1 MQGMRGAP
9 VKTAAPA
16 ETVGDGAQNQVD
28 GSPVE
33 GLPASDALS
42 SFARY
47 DDNLKVLSV
56 AEVERRRLRNP
67 RDRTIYRE
75 VARQF
80 GVGEQSLRLWVK
92 KRDAGR
98 LEGDVT
104 PDVESEA
111 PSPEQMQS
119 ELQSLRR
126 QIQKLRTENDVLKR
140 AFVVFSGEWARE
152 K

>member
-9 VKTAAPA
+9 LKTAAPA
-16 ETVGDGAQNQVD
+16 ETVGDGAQNQTD
-28 GSPVE
+28 GSPA
-33 GLPASDALS
+33 GGSASDALS

-47 DDNLKVLSV
+47 DANVKELSV
-56 AEVERRRLRNP
+56 SEVERRRLRNP

-92 KRDAGR
+92 KRDAER
-98 LEGDVT
+98 LEGDI
-104 PDVESEA
+104 PPQSQSET

-140 AFVVFSGEWARE
+140 AFVVFSSEWGRE